1 MRRSGAWPGKVWLD
15 DVEVAGDSCAVSVN
29 GEIGDS
35 LTAYYNEHDPF
46 AEPGSS
52 PLATGITNRVGKLRG
67 YGNALTAP
75 VAQGFIE
82 AYIEAEKAL
91 EEAL

>member
-1 MRRSGAWPGKVWLD
+1 LGLLRRMRRSGAWPGKVWLD

-46 AEPGSS
+46 AEPGSYAKS
-52 PLATGITNRVGKLRG
+52 QVRTELASC
-67 YGNALTAP
+67 
-75 VAQGFIE
+75 
-82 AYIEAEKAL
+82 
-91 EEAL
+91 